1 MLFLLWILFVI
12 FNGRIT
18 LEIALIGLAMTA
30 AVYVFARRFLRYN
43 FKAEIRL
50 VKRLPR
56 LLRYYGLLVAE
67 IVKANIAVIK
77 LILNPKKEIR
87 PCLVSFEGKAR
98 TQWGKAALADSITL
112 TPGTITMECTEEDG
126 ENYLSAIEDED
137 EFNEIGNIFE
147 ERLIDLFEFD
157 EEDEEE

>member
-30 AVYVFARRFLRYN
+30 AVYVFARRFLHYN
-43 FKAEIRL
+43 FKAEMRL

-56 LLRYYGLLVAE
+56 LLRYYGLLVVE

-112 TPGTITMECTEEDG
+112 TPGTISVSLEGNRYVVHCLDEEFSKGLEDSTF
-126 ENYLSAIEDED
+126 EQHIIAIEEV
-137 EFNEIGNIFE
+137 G
-147 ERLIDLFEFD
+147 RRG
-157 EEDEEE
+157 

>member
-1 MLFLLWILFVI
+1 MDVVRTKGGTTMLFLLWILFVI

-77 LILNPKKEIR
+77 LILKNWVRSKI
-87 PCLVSFEGKAR
+87 
-98 TQWGKAALADSITL
+98 Q
-112 TPGTITMECTEEDG
+112 
-126 ENYLSAIEDED
+126 
-137 EFNEIGNIFE
+137 
-147 ERLIDLFEFD
+147 
-157 EEDEEE
+157 